1 LDPRL
6 KPGCFT
12 GPLPAP
18 DHARGRAML
27 LIAIQPGPVLTVY
40 RDGQEVVAVP
50 LDRRAALGLIHDLAG
65 ALRWP

>member
-1 LDPRL
+1 
-6 KPGCFT
+6 
-12 GPLPAP
+12 
-18 DHARGRAML
+18 ML